1 MTCHVAEANRR
12 LQRAAVKLLRMLP
25 RMLPI
30 TPFPMTHS
38 RRRLALIALA
48 GAAFTLPALSRSQ
61 PANPTCPPTAQ
72 VPTAEQVQA
81 QMRVARDRGFLWRVQ
96 KDGRSSY
103 LYGTIHVAKME
114 WMFPGPQVLAALR
127 ASDVVAVEL
136 DLLDPAMVA
145 TLQTAMAPKPEPA
158 LPAAL
163 DARLRAQVTLACL
176 PAALLDALSPVMAA
190 ATLVVMS
197 ARREGLDP
205 SYGID
210 PVVSA
215 MGRRLDKPVVSLE
228 TAEMQMKLLQGE
240 TPQDA
245 QDSVAQILDELEADR
260 ARPMLLRLSRM
271 WADSRL
277 DELDTYAQWCDCLK
291 TALEREFMKRALDD
305 RNGPLAERIAALHS
319 GGQAVFAAVG
329 SLHMTGPQ
337 GLPSLLRQRGY
348 QVDVVPFAR

>member
-1 MTCHVAEANRR
+1 MRSALKNSISCPRPG
-12 LQRAAVKLLRMLP
+12 LAALILAA
-25 RMLPI
+25 
-30 TPFPMTHS
+30 
-38 RRRLALIALA
+38 ALIA
-48 GAAFTLPALSRSQ
+48 PASAQSQ
-61 PANPTCPPTAQ
+61 PANPSCPPTAQ

-81 QMRVARDRGFLWRVQ
+81 QMRAARDRGFLWRVQ
-96 KDGRSSY
+96 KGGRSSY

-127 ASDVVAVEL
+127 ASDLVAVEL
-136 DLLDPAMVA
+136 DLLDPSMMA
-145 TLQTAMAPKPEPA
+145 TLQAAAAPKPEPA

-190 ATLVVMS
+190 TTLVVMS

-210 PVVSA
+210 PVVSV
-215 MGRRLDKPVVSLE
+215 MGRRLDKPEVSLE

-240 TPQDA
+240 TPQES
-245 QDSVAQILDELEADR
+245 QDTVTQILDELEPDQ
-260 ARPMLLRLSRM
+260 ARPMMLRLSRM

-305 RNGPLAERIAALHS
+305 RNGPLAERIDALHAS
-319 GGQAVFAAVG
+319 GQHVFAAVG

-348 QVDVVPFAR
+348 QVDAVPFAR

>member
-1 MTCHVAEANRR
+1 MRNAMNNSTFR
-12 LQRAAVKLLRMLP
+12 
-25 RMLPI
+25 
-30 TPFPMTHS
+30 S
-38 RRRLALIALA
+38 RRGLAALTLAAALIAP
-48 GAAFTLPALSRSQ
+48 AAAQAQS
-61 PANPTCPPTAQ
+61 ANAACPPTAQ
-72 VPTAEQVQA
+72 VPTAEQAQA
-81 QMRVARDRGFLWRVQ
+81 QLRDARDRGFLWRVQ
-96 KDGRSSY
+96 KDGRSSW
-103 LYGTIHVAKME
+103 LYGTIHIAKVE
-114 WMFPGPQVLAALR
+114 WMIPGPQVMAALR

-145 TLQTAMAPKPEPA
+145 TLQRLAAPKTEQA

-163 DARLRAQVTLACL
+163 DARLRAQLTLACL

-190 ATLVVMS
+190 TTLVVLS
-197 ARREGLDP
+197 ARREGLDA

-210 PVVSA
+210 PVVSVI
-215 MGRRLDKPVVSLE
+215 GRRLVKPVISLE
-228 TAEMQMKLLQGE
+228 TAEMQMKLLHGE

-245 QDSVAQILDELEADR
+245 QDTVAQILDELEADR
-260 ARPMLLRLSRM
+260 ARPMMLRLSRM

-277 DELDTYAQWCDCLK
+277 DELDSYALWCDCLK
-291 TALEREFMKRALDD
+291 TALEREFMKRVLDD

-348 QVDVVPFAR
+348 QVDVLPFAR

>member
-1 MTCHVAEANRR
+1 MA
-12 LQRAAVKLLRMLP
+12 
-25 RMLPI
+25 
-30 TPFPMTHS
+30 HS

-61 PANPTCPPTAQ
+61 PVDPTCPPTAQ

-81 QMRVARDRGFLWRVQ
+81 QMRVARDRGFLWRVL

-103 LYGTIHVAKME
+103 LYGTIHVATME

-127 ASDVVAVEL
+127 STEVVAVEL
-136 DLLDPAMVA
+136 DLLDPSMMA
-145 TLQTAMAPKPEPA
+145 TLQAAVAPKPEQA
-158 LPAAL
+158 LPAEM
-163 DARLRAQVTLACL
+163 DARLRAQMKLACL
-176 PAALLDALSPVMAA
+176 PAALLNALSPVMAA
-190 ATLVVMS
+190 TTLVVMS

-215 MGRRLDKPVVSLE
+215 IGRRFDKPVISLE

-245 QDSVAQILDELEADR
+245 QDTVAQILDELEADR
-260 ARPMLLRLSRM
+260 ARPMMLRLSRM

-277 DELDTYAQWCDCLK
+277 EELDTSAQWCDCLN

-305 RNGPLAERIAALHS
+305 RNGPLAERIDALHAS
-319 GGQAVFAAVG
+319 GQTVFAAVG

-348 QVDVVPFAR
+348 QVDVVPFAP

>member
-1 MTCHVAEANRR
+1 MTRVAWWG
-12 LQRAAVKLLRMLP
+12 
-25 RMLPI
+25 
-30 TPFPMTHS
+30 
-38 RRRLALIALA
+38 LA
-48 GAAFTLPALSRSQ
+48 ALSLAAALLAPTSAQAQ
-61 PANPTCPPTAQ
+61 PTNASCPPTAQ
-72 VPTAEQVQA
+72 VPTAEQAQA
-81 QMRVARDRGFLWRVQ
+81 QLRDARDRGFLWRVQ

-103 LYGTIHVAKME
+103 LYGTIHIAKVD
-114 WMFPGPQVLAALR
+114 WMIPGPQVMAALR

-136 DLLDPAMVA
+136 DLLDPAMMA
-145 TLQTAMAPKPEPA
+145 TLQKAVAPKPELA

-163 DARLRAQVTLACL
+163 DARLRAQLALACL

-190 ATLVVMS
+190 TTLVVLS

-210 PVVSA
+210 PVVSVIA
-215 MGRRLDKPVVSLE
+215 RRLAKPVVSLE

-240 TPQDA
+240 TPQDS
-245 QDSVAQILDELEADR
+245 QDSVTQILDELEADQ
-260 ARPMLLRLSRM
+260 ARPMMLRLSRM

-277 DELDTYAQWCDCLK
+277 DELDGYAQWCDCLK

-337 GLPSLLRQRGY
+337 GLPSLLRQRGF

>member
-1 MTCHVAEANRR
+1 MPQV
-12 LQRAAVKLLRMLP
+12 
-25 RMLPI
+25 
-30 TPFPMTHS
+30 

-48 GAAFTLPALSRSQ
+48 GAALTIPGLSRSQ
-61 PANPTCPPTAQ
+61 PVDPPCPPTVQ

-103 LYGTIHVAKME
+103 LYGTIHIAKME

-127 ASDVVAVEL
+127 STDVVAVEL
-136 DLLDPAMVA
+136 DLLDPSMTA
-145 TLQTAMAPKPEPA
+145 TLQAAIAPKPEQA
-158 LPAAL
+158 LPAEM
-163 DARLRAQVTLACL
+163 DARLRAQMKLSCL
-176 PAALLDALSPVMAA
+176 PVAALDALSPVMAA
-190 ATLVVMS
+190 TTLVVMS

-215 MGRRLDKPVVSLE
+215 IGRRHGKPVISLE
-228 TAEMQMKLLQGE
+228 TAEMQMKLLQGD

-271 WADSRL
+271 WADGRL
-277 DELDTYAQWCDCLK
+277 DELDSYAQWCDCLK

-305 RNGPLAERIAALHS
+305 RNGPLAERIAALHAS
-319 GGQAVFAAVG
+319 GQTVFAAVG
-329 SLHMTGPQ
+329 SLHMTGVQ
-337 GLPSLLRQRGY
+337 GLPSLLRQRGF
-348 QVDVVPFAR
+348 QVDVVAFAR

>member
-1 MTCHVAEANRR
+1 MIGVA
-12 LQRAAVKLLRMLP
+12 LLRLAA
-25 RMLPI
+25 L
-30 TPFPMTHS
+30 S
-38 RRRLALIALA
+38 LAAALIA
-48 GAAFTLPALSRSQ
+48 PA
-61 PANPTCPPTAQ
+61 PAQAQSANVSCPPTAQ
-72 VPTAEQVQA
+72 VPAAEQLKA
-81 QMRVARDRGFLWRVQ
+81 QLRDARDRGFLWRVQ
-96 KDGRSSY
+96 KDGRSSW
-103 LYGTIHVAKME
+103 LYGTIHIAKME
-114 WMFPGPQVLAALR
+114 WMIPGPQVMAALR

-136 DLLDPAMVA
+136 DLLDPAMMF
-145 TLQTAMAPKPEPA
+145 TLQTAMAPKSEQA
-158 LPAAL
+158 LPVAL
-163 DARLRAQVTLACL
+163 NARLRAQLTLACL

-190 ATLVVMS
+190 TTLVVLS

-210 PVVSA
+210 PVVSVMA
-215 MGRRLDKPVVSLE
+215 RRLGKPVVSLE

-260 ARPMLLRLSRM
+260 ARPMMLRLSRM

-277 DELDTYAQWCDCLK
+277 DELDSYAQWCDCLK
-291 TALEREFMKRALDD
+291 TAPERDFMKRALDD
-305 RNGPLAERIAALHS
+305 RNSPLAERIAALHS

>member
-1 MTCHVAEANRR
+1 MTCVAR
-12 LQRAAVKLLRMLP
+12 L
-25 RMLPI
+25 
-30 TPFPMTHS
+30 
-38 RRRLALIALA
+38 RLAALVLAAGLIAPV
-48 GAAFTLPALSRSQ
+48 PAQAQ
-61 PANPTCPPTAQ
+61 PANASCPPTAQ
-72 VPTAEQVQA
+72 VPTAEQAQA
-81 QMRVARDRGFLWRVQ
+81 QLRDARDRGFLWRVQ

-103 LYGTIHVAKME
+103 LYGTIHVARVE
-114 WMFPGPQVLAALR
+114 WMIPGPQVMAALR

-136 DLLDPAMVA
+136 DLLDPAMMA
-145 TLQTAMAPKPEPA
+145 TLQTAAAPKPEQA

-163 DARLRAQVTLACL
+163 DARLRAQLALACL

-190 ATLVVMS
+190 TTLVVLS

-205 SYGID
+205 AYGID
-210 PVVSA
+210 PVVSVI
-215 MGRRLDKPVVSLE
+215 GRRLAKPVVSLE

-240 TPQDA
+240 TPQES
-245 QDSVAQILDELEADR
+245 QDSVTQILDALEADQT
-260 ARPMLLRLSRM
+260 RPMMLRLSRM

-277 DELDTYAQWCDCLK
+277 DELDSYAQWCDCLK
-291 TALEREFMKRALDD
+291 TALEREFMQRALDD

-337 GLPSLLRQRGY
+337 GLPSLLRQRGF